1 MSEVREVHQIY
12 DDADV
17 VNNGSGYAEQQRVVQ
32 RPPWSPTQFV
42 VLIVGVVLIVFGGV
56 ALARTGIHFT
66 NVPFTRT
73 KVAGLGFTCL
83 SAVVTIVAGVIVACC
98 SAHPYAARTVG
109 WLAGVVFIAFGLVVA
124 LAPTAF
130 TNMWG
135 FTTANGVALII
146 CGAVLAVAAAV
157 FPVLLGSSTS
167 YARSGRTRTSRQ
179 AVTR

>member
-1 MSEVREVHQIY
+1 MSEVREVHEVY
-12 DDADV
+12 DDGDV
-17 VNNGSGYAEQQRVVQ
+17 VNNGSGYAEQQQRVVQ
-32 RPPWSPTQFV
+32 RPPWSPTQLV

-56 ALARTGIHFT
+56 ALARAGIHFT

-98 SAHPYAARTVG
+98 SVHPYAARTIG

-135 FTTANGVALII
+135 FTTANGVAIII
-146 CGAVLAVAAAV
+146 CGAVLTVAAAV
-157 FPVLLGSSTS
+157 FPVLFGSSTS
-167 YARSGRTRTSRQ
+167 YSRSGRTSRQ